1 MGYGSIVMS
10 PTRKILLATDLSAR
24 SDRATDRAASLMHEW
39 DASLVI
45 VHVLDPAAK
54 TTLSEM
60 ELAAR
65 ARRELSEQL
74 QGPGERVAIRIE
86 RGEPVDVIRH
96 VARDERCS
104 LIVTG
109 VARNESFGR
118 TKVGDTVEGVIR
130 GLETPL
136 LVVTDRPRGPYRS
149 VTVAVD
155 FSDVSRD
162 ALIAASEFF
171 PDRRLTVF
179 HAHDAP
185 LSVAASDIEEYRAAH
200 GRIARDQ
207 LREFLAKPEIPE
219 GVRSRLAIE
228 VEFGDPALQL
238 VEWTESKAVEMVVLG
253 THGRRRIGELFLGSV
268 AKRVLAALSCDVLL
282 IPSRGG

>member
-1 MGYGSIVMS
+1 MS

-24 SDRATDRAASLMHEW
+24 SDRATDRAALLMSEWQGSLI
-39 DASLVI
+39 V

-54 TTLSEM
+54 TTLTEQ

-65 ARRELSEQL
+65 ARHELSEQL
-74 QGPGERVAIRIE
+74 RDAGERVAIRIE
-86 RGEPVDVIRH
+86 RGEPVDVIRR
-96 VARDERCS
+96 VAREERCS

-118 TKVGDTVEGVIR
+118 VKAGDTVEGVIR

-149 VTVAVD
+149 ITVAVD

-162 ALIAASEFF
+162 ALIAASEIF

-179 HAHDAP
+179 HAHGAP
-185 LSVAASDIEEYRAAH
+185 LSVAAPDIEEYRAAH
-200 GRIARDQ
+200 GRVARDQ

-238 VEWTESKAVEMVVLG
+238 VGWTESKGVEVVVLG
-253 THGRRRIGELFLGSV
+253 THGRKRVGEFFLGSV
-268 AKRVLAALSCDVLL
+268 AKRVLAALSCDVLV
-282 IPSRGG
+282 IPS